1 MFWAGATLQRTQS
14 NVESHQKVS
23 IKLIWIAKKSCERLR
38 KRSIVNYQTN
48 HIMRKLFQNV
58 FSYKT
63 IDVVDANN
71 GQKQEATYF
80 MLLGL
85 TFNITYK

>member
-1 MFWAGATLQRTQS
+1 M
-14 NVESHQKVS
+14 
-23 IKLIWIAKKSCERLR
+23 
-38 KRSIVNYQTN
+38 NYQTN
-48 HIMRKLFQNV
+48 HNMRKLLQNV